1 MIIVLLIGLLVI
13 LFSSFVI
20 STKVYEE
27 LKSKSIVYAI
37 AAAIVCF
44 IVSFLFMG
52 FVLFRVCIGESFS
65 RI

>member
-1 MIIVLLIGLLVI
+1 MLIVLLIGFLVV

-20 STKVYEE
+20 SSKVYKE
-27 LKSKSIVYAI
+27 LRGKGDAVAVS
-37 AAAIVCF
+37 AAILCF

-65 RI
+65 RT